1 MSQALYRKW
10 RPQKWD
16 QLVGQEHIVTTL
28 QNAVRSERVG
38 HAYLFAGPRGT
49 GKTSSARLLAK
60 AVNCLHDDLGSR
72 PCDECQN
79 CKAIDSGSFLDL
91 IEIDAASNTSVDD
104 IRDLRDKINFSP
116 SQGRFKVYIIDE
128 VHMLS
133 TAAFNALLKTLEEPP
148 AHAIFVLATT
158 EIHKIPATVLS
169 RCQRHEFRRIPVN
182 EIVSLLKNIA
192 EAESIQ
198 FDEDAM
204 LAIARQSTGAM
215 RDAISLLDQLAST
228 GEKIT
233 LKNAQHVL
241 GTATDESVLKLVD
254 AILEKDPASGLD
266 CLHKALD
273 RGSDARQ
280 YARQVVDYLRDLLL
294 IKLNNQKQIDATADM
309 LARMKQHAAA
319 FTHSALIETINAFN
333 QAASDLRSA
342 WQPGLPLELALA
354 SAMTLPEAASPP
366 MIFEKPVAASA
377 PVQKSTPPEP
387 VQQMVQKPEFTP
399 EVKEQASS
407 SPPEP
412 PQDEPTTEGAAE
424 VPIPAES
431 TKAPALPP
439 AGKVPSG
446 GKVPAGGKVLSGEKA
461 PSVDID
467 LNTIKKNW
475 RNIRSLVREHS
486 KPAEALLNSC
496 KLITVRKGVLIL
508 GFATP
513 VLQSKMSTPENLE
526 LTRNAIAHLL
536 GMDISIKTVVTKGNS
551 GELPP
556 DLDLDADGMV
566 STALNLGGKIVK
578 QD

>member
-16 QLVGQEHIVTTL
+16 QIVGQEHIVTTL
-28 QNAVRSERVG
+28 QNAVRTERVG

-60 AVNCLHDDLGSR
+60 AVNCLHDDLGSH
-72 PCDECQN
+72 PCDECHN
-79 CKAIDSGSFLDL
+79 CQAIDNSSFLDL

-148 AHAIFVLATT
+148 AHAIFILATT

-169 RCQRHEFRRIPVN
+169 RCQRHEFRRIPVA
-182 EIVSLLKNIA
+182 EIVDQLQNIA
-192 EAESIQ
+192 KVEGIQ
-198 FDEDAM
+198 AGEDAL

-228 GEKIT
+228 GEMIT
-233 LKNAQHVL
+233 LENAQQVL
-241 GTATDESVLKLVD
+241 GTATDESVLELID
-254 AILEKDPASGLD
+254 AILQKDPAAGLD

-280 YARQVVDYLRDLLL
+280 YARQVVDYLRNLLL
-294 IKLNNQKQIDATADM
+294 IKLNNTIQIDATADM
-309 LARMKQHAAA
+309 LTRMKQHASA
-319 FTHSALIETINAFN
+319 FTHSTLIETINSFN

-342 WQPGLPLELALA
+342 WQPGLPLELAMA
-354 SAMTLPEAASPP
+354 KVMALPDAATVPVD
-366 MIFEKPVAASA
+366 FENPAAVQ
-377 PVQKSTPPEP
+377 PVQKSKPSTKPVKQSPPEP
-387 VQQMVQKPEFTP
+387 VITP
-399 EVKEQASS
+399 EAEEQDSL
-407 SPPEP
+407 PPEP
-412 PQDEPTTEGAAE
+412 PQPHQETPQ
-424 VPIPAES
+424 
-431 TKAPALPP
+431 TKPEADAP
-439 AGKVPSG
+439 
-446 GKVPAGGKVLSGEKA
+446 
-461 PSVDID
+461 PSVQTEDEEATASPIGDID

-513 VLQSKMSTPENLE
+513 VLESKMSTPDNLE

-536 GMDISIKTVVTKGNS
+536 GMNVPITTVVTKDNS

-556 DLDLDADGMV
+556 DLDLDADGLV

-578 QD
+578 RD

>member
-10 RPQKWD
+10 RPQKWN

-28 QNAVRSERVG
+28 QNAVRNERVG

-72 PCDECQN
+72 PCDECPN
-79 CKAIDSGSFLDL
+79 CQAIDSGSFLDL

-148 AHAIFVLATT
+148 PHAIFILATT

-169 RCQRHEFRRIPVN
+169 RCQRHEFRRIPVS
-182 EIVSLLKNIA
+182 EIVSQLKTIA
-192 EAESIQ
+192 EVEGFVAS
-198 FDEDAM
+198 EDAL

-233 LKNAQHVL
+233 LENAQHVL
-241 GTATDESVLKLVD
+241 GTATDESILELVD
-254 AILEKDPASGLD
+254 AILQKDPAAGLD

-294 IKLNNQKQIDATADM
+294 IKLNNAKQIDATADM
-309 LARMKQHAAA
+309 LARMKQHASA
-319 FTHSALIETINAFN
+319 FNHSDLIETINAFN
-333 QAASDLRSA
+333 QSASDLRSA
-342 WQPGLPLELALA
+342 WQPSLPLELALA
-354 SAMTLPEAASPP
+354 SAMTLPDTAPAPDA
-366 MIFEKPVAASA
+366 FEKPVAA
-377 PVQKSTPPEP
+377 VQPA
-387 VQQMVQKPEFTP
+387 QKPQPSKPVDQAPSEPNFTP
-399 EVKEQASS
+399 EVEEQAPQ
-407 SPPEP
+407 PPEP
-412 PQDEPTTEGAAE
+412 PQKTPQAKPVTAAPPSAQTQNE
-424 VPIPAES
+424 QES
-431 TKAPALPP
+431 
-439 AGKVPSG
+439 AG
-446 GKVPAGGKVLSGEKA
+446 ENA
-461 PSVDID
+461 PSSEID

-513 VLQSKMSTPENLE
+513 VLESKMGTPENLE

-536 GMDISIKTVVTKGNS
+536 GIEVPITTVVTKGNS

-556 DLDLDADGMV
+556 DLDLDADGLV
-566 STALNLGGKIVK
+566 STALNLGGKIVS

>member
-16 QLVGQEHIVTTL
+16 QIVGQEHIVTTL
-28 QNAVRSERVG
+28 QNAVRTERVG

-72 PCDECQN
+72 PCDECHN
-79 CKAIDSGSFLDL
+79 CQAIDNSSFLDL

-148 AHAIFVLATT
+148 AHAIFILATT

-169 RCQRHEFRRIPVN
+169 RCQRHEFRRIPVA
-182 EIVSLLKNIA
+182 EIVVQLQNIA
-192 EAESIQ
+192 KVEGIQ
-198 FDEDAM
+198 AGKDAL

-228 GEKIT
+228 GEMIT
-233 LKNAQHVL
+233 LENAQQVL
-241 GTATDESVLKLVD
+241 GTATDESVLELVD
-254 AILEKDPASGLD
+254 AILQKDPAAGLD

-280 YARQVVDYLRDLLL
+280 YARQVVDYLRNLLL
-294 IKLNNQKQIDATADM
+294 IKLNNPRQIDATADM
-309 LARMKQHAAA
+309 LTRMKQHASA
-319 FTHSALIETINAFN
+319 FTHSALIETINTFN

-342 WQPGLPLELALA
+342 WQPSLPLELAMATVMALPDA
-354 SAMTLPEAASPP
+354 APVQVDFENSAA
-366 MIFEKPVAASA
+366 VQ
-377 PVQKSTPPEP
+377 PVQKS
-387 VQQMVQKPEFTP
+387 KPSTKL
-399 EVKEQASS
+399 VKQ

-412 PQDEPTTEGAAE
+412 AFTPEAKEQD
-424 VPIPAES
+424 S
-431 TKAPALPP
+431 LPP
-439 AGKVPSG
+439 EPSQPHQATPQT
-446 GKVPAGGKVLSGEKA
+446 KPEADA
-461 PSVDID
+461 PPPVQTENEEETASPIGDID

-513 VLQSKMSTPENLE
+513 VLESKMNTPENLE

-536 GMDISIKTVVTKGNS
+536 GMDVPITTVVTKDNS

-556 DLDLDADGMV
+556 DLDLDADGLV